1 MLDFFFICN
10 IYKFTRDED
19 TDEVTAVAT
28 VTLRSLI
35 SLLTHIICNGNWQT
49 TGRTWAKAHGSLKEE
64 PKQKKKKHR
73 VSLKNI
79 LSMYT
84 IHGEKCSSVS
94 ATVGQYYLYYTVSGG
109 EARKK
114 KGGKRRKI
122 LFHVA
127 CQRKPVASM
136 LLLLPLPPLPPL
148 SEKTSSGLRCVED
161 KGQYLTSIYHN
172 HSLPRAPSRG
182 SRRGMK

>member
-114 KGGKRRKI
+114 KREKGEKYFSMWLARESRSHPRCCCYRHHRCHHSAKKQVPACAVSKI
-122 LFHVA
+122 KVN
-127 CQRKPVASM
+127 
-136 LLLLPLPPLPPL
+136 
-148 SEKTSSGLRCVED
+148 
-161 KGQYLTSIYHN
+161 I
-172 HSLPRAPSRG
+172 
-182 SRRGMK
+182 